1 MLFSFTVVQWLITVP
16 ALTSAPLLTSYG
28 FGVDWLQ
35 EVKGK
40 QHKDCHQKDSAHQ
53 CQQHVAA
60 DEQSVNYLQ
69 EKESNE
75 VISINRNNL
84 HFHW

>member
-1 MLFSFTVVQWLITVP
+1 MI
-16 ALTSAPLLTSYG
+16 SAPSLTSYG
-28 FGVDWLQ
+28 FGIDWLQ

-40 QHKDCHQKDSAHQ
+40 QHKERHQKYSAHQ

-69 EKESNE
+69 EK
-75 VISINRNNL
+75 R
-84 HFHW
+84 